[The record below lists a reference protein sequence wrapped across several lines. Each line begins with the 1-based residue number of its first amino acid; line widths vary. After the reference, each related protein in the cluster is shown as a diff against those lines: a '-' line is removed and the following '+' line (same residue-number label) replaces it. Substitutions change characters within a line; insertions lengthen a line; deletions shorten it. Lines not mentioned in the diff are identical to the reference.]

1 MHVFEKNTNIFH
13 LLSEAVTE
21 GILVVDEQQRIVSI
35 NGKAAAL
42 FGYIKKEL
50 MQKSLSLLIPDHFTE
65 AHKSHVKHFLCN
77 KREDGE
83 LKANCTLGK
92 RKAGDTF
99 PLELTFHPFQV
110 YGKNYVLALIQDK
123 SETEEII
130 QNLHLKEDALD
141 ATLNGITITDA
152 SKKGHP
158 IVYVNK
164 AFINLTG
171 YNESEILD
179 RNCTFLQKNKTHD
192 KGFRVMLKA
201 MALGKKCRV
210 QVKNVKKDGTAFWNE
225 VSINPI
231 KNKKGEITH
240 YVGVHNDI
248 SHKKKA
254 EEEIRH
260 FLKIFEDSLNEI
272 FVFDANS
279 LCFTHAN
286 YGAIKNTGY
295 SLKMLKKLKI
305 TDLFVNGFE
314 KQLRDKLDLILDS
327 SQRKLVF
334 ETRIQRKNGS
344 IYPVEVHLQTSSL
357 HSTKV
362 VVAMVL
368 DISERKNY
376 TEELERK
383 VKDRTKE
390 LKSSLEKEKELSEL
404 KTKFLSM
411 VSHEFKTP
419 LSTILTSATLV
430 SKYTEKEQQ
439 EKREKHLKTIS
450 AGVQR
455 LTDILNDFLSIE
467 RIEKGKQF
475 YNCTRFSLSKV
486 VNEVLY
492 NANMFL
498 KTGQNIKYPMHI
510 EDVSIY
516 QDERIVS
523 LILTNLIH
531 NAIKYSPEN
540 TNIILKI
547 TIQEKTMQMR
557 VIDSGLGIPEKDQKH
572 IFDRYFRADNVLL
585 TQGTGIGL
593 NIVHSHVT
601 KLGGNISFKSVENK
615 GTEFTVELP
624 ISQREIVSV

>member
-42 FGYIKKEL
+42 FGYTKKEL
-50 MQKSLSLLIPDHFTE
+50 MHQSLSLLLPDHFTE
-65 AHKSHVKHFLCN
+65 AHKSHLKHFLRN
-77 KREDGE
+77 KKEVGE
-83 LKANCTLGK
+83 LKGNCTLGK
-92 RKAGDTF
+92 RKAGETF

-179 RNCTFLQKNKTHD
+179 RNCTFLQKNKTQD

-210 QVKNVKKDGTAFWNE
+210 QVQNIKKDGTAFWNE

-248 SHKKKA
+248 SHRKKA

-286 YGAIKNTGY
+286 YGAIRNTGY
-295 SLKMLKKLKI
+295 SLKALKKLKI

-314 KQLRDKLDLILDS
+314 KELRDELDFILDS
-327 SQRKLVF
+327 SQKKLVF

-344 IYPVEVHLQTSSL
+344 LYPVEVHLQMSSL

-362 VVAMVL
+362 VVAMIL
-368 DISERKNY
+368 DITERKNY

-390 LKSSLEKEKELSEL
+390 LKRSLEKEKELSEL

-430 SKYTEKEQQ
+430 GKYTEKEQQ

-492 NANMFL
+492 HANMFL

-547 TIQEKTMQMR
+547 TVQEKTMQMR

-601 KLGGNISFKSVENK
+601 KLGGNISFESVENK

-624 ISQREIVSV
+624 ITQRDTVGV